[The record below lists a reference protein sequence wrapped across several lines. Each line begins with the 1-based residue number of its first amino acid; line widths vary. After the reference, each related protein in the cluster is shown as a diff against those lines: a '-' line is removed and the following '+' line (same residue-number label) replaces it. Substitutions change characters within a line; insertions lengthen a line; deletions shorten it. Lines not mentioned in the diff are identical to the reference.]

1 MKTRMETR
9 IPWFRVHVVL
19 LNDPGRLLSVHIC
32 HTSLVS
38 GWAGAMALYE
48 RMIVD
53 FTDPIFNPYWR
64 QGCYVFPF
72 MSRIGVH
79 ESVDGFVLGLLFN
92 DGATAGSSAT
102 VNPGW
107 TYELVIAA
115 HILLCGLMFLASLWH
130 WSYWDLDLFIDS
142 SSGLLVLDLVKI
154 FGIHLFLAGAVCCGF
169 GYSHLTGLFGPGM
182 WVSDRMALGGGIR
195 HVKPDYSLFYLATS
209 RYGSM
214 ASHHIVAGLF
224 SIFVGLWQ
232 SNARPSPSLYS
243 LLRMGNIESV
253 LSSSISVCFWAAF
266 INAGLMWYGSV
277 TTPVELFGPN
287 RYQWDNGYFAFEI
300 ERRHRSYF
308 KTGDIYAWFRLP
320 EKLFLYDYLGCN
332 PAKGG
337 LFRQG
342 PMIKGDGL
350 VNSWVGHVEFRLP
363 RTNRNR
369 YELQL
374 KVRRMPA
381 FFETFPLLFL
391 DRGGTVRADIPFRR
405 ALSKYSVEQARVV
418 LEVIAGSD
426 HGTYSSQPSK
436 VKFYARRAQFGSVL
450 DFKKLDVSADGTWRT
465 SPRGWFSFA
474 HTNLALLFLLGH
486 LWHAGRALFKDIW
499 TGLTLQY
506 TRCVEFGLNVKLGDS
521 TTRSAR

>member
-1 MKTRMETR
+1 M
-9 IPWFRVHVVL
+9 L
-19 LNDPGRLLSVHIC
+19 LNDPGRLLSVHIH

-38 GWAGAMALYE
+38 GWAGGMAVYE
-48 RMIVD
+48 KMIVD

-79 ESVDGFVLGLLFN
+79 ESVDGFILGLLFN
-92 DGATAGSSAT
+92 DGPGNISIGAAS
-102 VNPGW
+102 GW

-130 WSYWDLDLFIDS
+130 WSYWDLDLFINS
-142 SSGLLVLDLVKI
+142 ASGLLVLDLVKI
-154 FGIHLFLAGAVCCGF
+154 FGIHLFLAGTVCCGF

-214 ASHHIVAGLF
+214 ASHHIVAGLS
-224 SIFVGLWQ
+224 SIFVSLWQ
-232 SNARPSPSLYS
+232 SNARPSPNLYS

-253 LSSSISVCFWAAF
+253 LSSSISVCFWAGF
-266 INAGLMWYGSV
+266 INAGLMWYGNV

-287 RYQWDNGYFAFEI
+287 RYQWDNGYFTFEI

-363 RTNRNR
+363 RTNRNH
-369 YELQL
+369 YELKL

-405 ALSKYSVEQARVV
+405 ALSKYSIEQARVI

-426 HGTYSSQPSK
+426 HGTCSSQPSK

-450 DFKKLDVSADGTWRT
+450 DFKKLDASANGSWRT

-474 HTNLALLFLLGH
+474 HTNLALLFVLGH

-499 TGLTLQY
+499 TGLTFQY
-506 TRCVEFGLNVKLGDS
+506 VRCIEFGLNVKLGDS
-521 TTRSAR
+521 TTRPAR